1 MSGHDVSMKMDA
13 KDAIRYNMDMAFL
26 AGVGYGQAMLEQSM
40 DNNFF
45 DAFLCVIHAENT
57 GMPLHTVAGGADDSR
72 PVRYCLR
79 SDKWRE
85 AMFNNGK
92 ADLEKHKKAL
102 IELIEEVSA

>member
-26 AGVGYGQAMLEQSM
+26 
-40 DNNFF
+40 
-45 DAFLCVIHAENT
+45 
-57 GMPLHTVAGGADDSR
+57 AGGADDSR